1 MAVDWASTVPDPELE
16 PLVEVASVHGQSDSP
31 DLPGVIYGAVPGA
44 FVQEQLARGLRF
56 GLIGSTDGHDG
67 HPGLS
72 QLAGG
77 GGGLAAIE
85 GAELTREGL
94 YAALKAR
101 RTYATNGPRIVLRV
115 SAGGAPMG
123 STLPAEP
130 VQIEV
135 RAVGTAAIERVEL
148 VSRHGVV
155 GSRTGEGGV
164 VFGTFPI
171 EPLAGDFVYVRVIQE
186 DGGLAWSSPFFFD

>member
-1 MAVDWASTVPDPELE
+1 
-16 PLVEVASVHGQSDSP
+16 
-31 DLPGVIYGAVPGA
+31 
-44 FVQEQLARGLRF
+44 VQDQLTRGLRF

-77 GGGLAAIE
+77 AGGLAAIE
-85 GAELTREGL
+85 AAELTREGL

-115 SAGGAPMG
+115 TAGGAPMG
-123 STLPAEP
+123 SALPAVP
-130 VQIEV
+130 VEVEV
-135 RAVGTAAIERVEL
+135 RAVGTAAIERIEL

-155 GSRTGEGGV
+155 GSRPGDGV
-164 VFGTFPI
+164 LVHGTFPI
-171 EPLAGDFVYVRVIQE
+171 EPLAGDFVYVRVVQA